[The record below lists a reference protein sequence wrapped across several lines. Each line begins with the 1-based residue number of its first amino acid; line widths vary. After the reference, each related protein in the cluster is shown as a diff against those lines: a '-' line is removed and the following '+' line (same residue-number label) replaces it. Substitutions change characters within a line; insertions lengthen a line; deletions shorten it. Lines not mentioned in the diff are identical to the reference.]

1 MNQSLLISFAEFAPR
16 TAQTFEII
24 FAATCA
30 WQKFFSAASVSEG
43 RAYPK
48 GTCSASLHGAVGRNS
63 LGRKV
68 VRLFA
73 SYSSSSLRRPAT
85 SDTGRE
91 KLMAPAGVEGP
102 ASLLMAFMMAAFSLP
117 LATM

>member
-1 MNQSLLISFAEFAPR
+1 MNRSLFISFVEFAARTPR
-16 TAQTFEII
+16 NNQII
-24 FAATCA
+24 FLTTCA
-30 WQKFFSAASVSEG
+30 SEKFFSAASVSEG

-48 GTCSASLHGAVGRNS
+48 GTCSASLHCAATAS
-63 LGRKV
+63 
-68 VRLFA
+68 LFA

-91 KLMAPAGVEGP
+91 KLMAPAAVEGP